1 MAEER
6 GSDKMPLSEYVESIA
21 EQYLEAVAEVEKANP
36 TWEFG
41 AVTITARGVLKPITK
56 DGETTVWVDID
67 EPSTHERSEI
77 PIPLARRKA

>member
-21 EQYLEAVAEVEKANP
+21 EQYLEAVAAVEKANP

-41 AVTITARGVLKPITK
+41 AVTITARGVLKPMTV
-56 DGETTVWVDID
+56 DGKTTVFVDID
-67 EPSTHERSEI
+67 EGAKVERSEI
-77 PIPLARRKA
+77 PIPLARRKV